1 VEKRVK
7 VSSKRLERV
16 RVTSKPLRRLD
27 PEEVAKALG
36 AELVEEGVPKSL
48 LPAPAVR
55 GVEAGASNGKA
66 EVPRRKP
73 SGARQAA
80 GARRAGHDPG
90 S

>member
-16 RVTSKPLRRLD
+16 RVTTKPLRHLD
-27 PEEVAKALG
+27 PQEVAKALG

-48 LPAPAVR
+48 LPAPVVR
-55 GVEAGASNGKA
+55 DAKVGGNNGK
-66 EVPRRKP
+66 PKRLRRKP
-73 SGARQAA
+73 SGARQAE
-80 GARRAGHDPG
+80 GVRRAGHDSG